1 MQKPFMS
8 RRQLLSRFL
17 ATGVIAAVS
26 SPFTGL
32 RIFAND
38 KGTTILAESAGN
50 PLRFPPVITG
60 GTMTLAAGSVSIWPG
75 STTQVFAINNSYPAP
90 TVQVERGSTFTVKF
104 INQLSEPSTIH
115 WHGLIVP
122 ELMDGHPK
130 DAVQPGGSYTYSFPV
145 LQRAGTYLYHSHAFM
160 RTAAQVYKGFAGF
173 FIVTDASETTLGL
186 PTGGFDVPLV
196 IQDRRSV
203 DVPQFAYNPTP
214 MDVMNGFL
222 GDLPLVNGTPDAYLE
237 VSRTLYRFRLL
248 NGSNARLYNV
258 GLSDNH
264 IFHILS
270 TDGGLKDQAVEATSF
285 MLSPGERVEILMDFS
300 SYAIGQSVILK
311 SLPFAQGMGQYPQG
325 VEMNL
330 LRFDVAGNAKSG
342 GVVPTSLPPITYH
355 DPSNVVRTRTFAL
368 TSAMMG
374 GHKIN
379 NVSFDLK
386 RIDEEVSTH
395 QLEEWVIINE
405 TDEYHPMHVHGL
417 LFQVH
422 SRNGNIILPPSE
434 KGWKDTVLV
443 NPRDTVKVLVLFDD
457 YAGVYLLHCHNLE
470 HEDDGMMLNI
480 RVTTSTD
487 IADRVETLPSDITL
501 HQNYPNPFNPSTT
514 IRYGLPSREHVTLT
528 VFNTLGQQVSVLQ
541 EGDQDAGYHEVK
553 FDGQDLPSGVYF
565 CRIQVGVFTDTK
577 KLLLVR

>member
-1 MQKPFMS
+1 MGRMKSLSLS
-8 RRQLLSRFL
+8 RRQMLTRLLT
-17 ATGVIAAVS
+17 TGVIAAVGS
-26 SPFTGL
+26 RATEPGL
-32 RIFAND
+32 FAGD
-38 KGTTILAESAGN
+38 KSILLLPKLTGN

-75 STTQVFAINNSYPAP
+75 TTTQVFAVNSSYPAP

-130 DAVQPGGSYTYSFPV
+130 DAVQPGASYTYSFPV

-173 FIVTDASETTLGL
+173 FIVTDASESSLGL

-203 DVPQFAYNPTP
+203 DIPRFAYNPTP

-237 VSRTLYRFRLL
+237 VSRTMYRFRLL
-248 NGSNARLYNV
+248 NGSNARVYKI

-264 IFHILS
+264 IFHTLS

-285 MLSPGERVEILMDFS
+285 VLSPGERVEILMDFS

-330 LRFDVAGNAKSG
+330 LRFDVASNAQSG
-342 GVVPTSLPPITYH
+342 GVVPASLPPITYLN
-355 DPSNVVRTRTFAL
+355 PSNVVRTRTFAL

-386 RIDEEVSTH
+386 RIDEEVPAH
-395 QLEEWVIINE
+395 QLEEWVIINS
-405 TDEYHPMHVHGL
+405 TDEYHPMHIHGL

-422 SRNGNIILPPSE
+422 SRNGNTILPPSE

-443 NPRDTVKVLVLFDD
+443 NPRDTVKVLVRL
-457 YAGVYLLHCHNLE
+457 A
-470 HEDDGMMLNI
+470 
-480 RVTTSTD
+480 
-487 IADRVETLPSDITL
+487 
-501 HQNYPNPFNPSTT
+501 NY
-514 IRYGLPSREHVTLT
+514 R
-528 VFNTLGQQVSVLQ
+528 
-541 EGDQDAGYHEVK
+541 
-553 FDGQDLPSGVYF
+553 
-565 CRIQVGVFTDTK
+565 
-577 KLLLVR
+577 

>member
-1 MQKPFMS
+1 M
-8 RRQLLSRFL
+8 LSRL
-17 ATGVIAAVS
+17 LTTGVIAAVGS
-26 SPFTGL
+26 RGAEPGL
-32 RIFAND
+32 FAGD
-38 KGTTILAESAGN
+38 KGISLLPKLTGN

>member
-1 MQKPFMS
+1 M
-8 RRQLLSRFL
+8 LSRL
-17 ATGVIAAVS
+17 LTTGVIAAVGS
-26 SPFTGL
+26 RGAEPGL
-32 RIFAND
+32 FAGD
-38 KGTTILAESAGN
+38 KGISLLPKLTGN

-130 DAVQPGGSYTYSFPV
+130 DAVQPGASYTYSFPV

-173 FIVTDASETTLGL
+173 FIVTDASESTLGL
-186 PTGGFDVPLV
+186 PTGGFDVSLV

-214 MDVMNGFL
+214 MDVMSGFL

-248 NGSNARLYNV
+248 NGSNARVYKV

-264 IFHILS
+264 LFHILA

-311 SLPFAQGMGQYPQG
+311 SLPFTQGIGQYPQG

-330 LRFDVAGNAKSG
+330 LRFDVTGNAKSG
-342 GVVPTSLPPITYH
+342 GIVPASLPPLTYH
-355 DPSNVVRTRTFAL
+355 DASNVVRTRTFAL

-386 RIDEEVSTH
+386 RIDEEVPTH
-395 QLEEWVIINE
+395 QLEEWVIVNE
-405 TDEYHPMHVHGL
+405 TDEHHPMHIHGL

-422 SRNGNIILPPSE
+422 SRNGNTILPASE

-443 NPRDTVKVLVLFDD
+443 NPRDTVKVLVRFDD
-457 YAGVYLLHCHNLE
+457 YAGVYLFHCHNLE

-480 RVTTSTD
+480 RVITSTD
-487 IADRVETLPSDITL
+487 IADRVDNLPSEFTL
-501 HQNYPNPFNPSTT
+501 QQNYPNPFNPSTR
-514 IRYGLPSREHVTLT
+514 IRYGLPIRAHVLLT
-528 VFNTLGQQVSVLQ
+528 VFSALGQKVSVLRDGEQ
-541 EGDQDAGYHEVK
+541 EAGYHEVR
-553 FDGQDLPSGVYF
+553 FDGANLPSGVYF
-565 CRIQVGVFTDTK
+565 CRIQAGVFTDTK
-577 KLLLVR
+577 ELLLIR